1 MPKAAAKKPTKKSKY
16 IYPSSTQRL
25 TMLTTSPDRGDEA
38 LQPSTDGMP
47 SASFCVENQPG
58 KIVTLISELFESFD

>member
-1 MPKAAAKKPTKKSKY
+1 MPKAAAKKPTKKGKY
-16 IYPSSTQRL
+16 NYPSSQRL

-47 SASFCVENQPG
+47 CASFSVENQSG
-58 KIVTLISELFESFD
+58 KIGTLISKLFQKFD